1 MSNTEVWSLV
11 TVFTVEELLDEL
23 KNRGEK
29 ELTQEFG
36 GR

>member
-1 MSNTEVWSLV
+1 MSNTEVWSLI
-11 TVFTVEELLDEL
+11 TVFTVQELPDEL

-29 ELTQEFG
+29 EHTQEFR